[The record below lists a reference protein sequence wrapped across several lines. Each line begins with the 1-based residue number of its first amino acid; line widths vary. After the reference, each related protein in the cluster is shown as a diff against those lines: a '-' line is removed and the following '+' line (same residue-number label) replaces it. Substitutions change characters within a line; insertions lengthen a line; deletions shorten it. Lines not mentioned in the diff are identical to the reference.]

1 MNKSLN
7 NEKGITLVSLIITI
21 IILLILA
28 GITLINLI
36 GENGLLNRADTAKK
50 AYEISAIKEAMQI
63 ELADME
69 MEAITKGN
77 GIVTGTILREVIR
90 KHGGELEADNE
101 TIRLQ
106 DYELKLSEI
115 WKGNVDF
122 SK

>member
-36 GENGLLNRADTAKK
+36 GENGLLNRA
-50 AYEISAIKEAMQI
+50 IKEAMQI
-63 ELADME
+63 DLADME